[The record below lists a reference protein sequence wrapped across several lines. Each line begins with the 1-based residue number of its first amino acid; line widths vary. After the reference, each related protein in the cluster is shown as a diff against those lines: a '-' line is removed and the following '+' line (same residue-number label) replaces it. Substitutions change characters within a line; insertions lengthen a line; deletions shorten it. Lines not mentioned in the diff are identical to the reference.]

1 MGKYIGIAKPYLITV
16 TIFVLL
22 RFPLE
27 LAGVSPAVT
36 SEISLTRLIFIL
48 PIFLG
53 LRFARQSLG
62 GFKEMVLTNFVYCFW
77 GVFLVMI
84 ATALD
89 IILGLGTHY
98 GEPPEMSLAAHLLGH
113 VVEIVVLTLLT
124 SIICLITAKLNKGA
138 AQPETSAV

>member
-27 LAGVSPAVT
+27 LAGVSPGVT

-89 IILGLGTHY
+89 IILGLGT
-98 GEPPEMSLAAHLLGH
+98 MWL
-113 VVEIVVLTLLT
+113 
-124 SIICLITAKLNKGA
+124 KLWC
-138 AQPETSAV
+138 